1 MHLPKSKTTL
11 IQIIGRAL
19 RLHSSKTIAN
29 IILPCSTNEDGK
41 DIGCFMKV
49 IAQNDSR
56 IKKSFNN
63 KKLGGYIKIEKVK
76 NDENKEKD
84 DDIDV
89 EFKYNMIY
97 NKLGI
102 LVNSVEIWEARL
114 EELQKYI
121 DVNKKRPSSKDK
133 NKKIKSLGTWLVIQ
147 VQNYKN
153 KQKNMKNKIIYDKW
167 TKFITKNAIYFKSNN
182 KIWDDKLIELKDYVN
197 LHKKR
202 PSNFSKQLKVKTL
215 AHWSSYQIK
224 NYSDKKQI
232 MKNNEIYDKWT
243 EFMIKNAIYF
253 KSNDEIWNDN
263 LIELQDYINLYKKRP
278 PNFSKQLNVKTLAK
292 WSSCQIKNYNDKK
305 QIMKNNKI
313 YNKWTEF
320 ITKNEIYYKLNNKI
334 WDEKLIELQD
344 YVNLHK
350 KMPSRHDKNL
360 KIKALA
366 IYNENQ
372 RQSYKNKTKIM
383 KNKEFYDKWTE
394 FIETSSNKVQK

>member
-1 MHLPKSKTTL
+1 
-11 IQIIGRAL
+11 
-19 RLHSSKTIAN
+19 
-29 IILPCSTNEDGK
+29 
-41 DIGCFMKV
+41 
-49 IAQNDSR
+49 
-56 IKKSFNN
+56 
-63 KKLGGYIKIEKVK
+63 
-76 NDENKEKD
+76 
-84 DDIDV
+84 
-89 EFKYNMIY
+89 
-97 NKLGI
+97 
-102 LVNSVEIWEARL
+102 
-114 EELQKYI
+114 
-121 DVNKKRPSSKDK
+121 
-133 NKKIKSLGTWLVIQ
+133 
-147 VQNYKN
+147 
-153 KQKNMKNKIIYDKW
+153 
-167 TKFITKNAIYFKSNN
+167 
-182 KIWDDKLIELKDYVN
+182 
-197 LHKKR
+197 
-202 PSNFSKQLKVKTL
+202 
-215 AHWSSYQIK
+215 
-224 NYSDKKQI
+224 